1 MRSRRMRQ
9 LRSKS
14 FRFRF
19 SEEFRGFQ
27 NSSRDFNKRVGS
39 KIGKKFCFALRLCIY
54 RILVALQTT
63 INLNP
68 LQRLNEANRDHSFY
82 SLVVRH
88 GTNPPRRTWRLGK
101 VSAEAV

>member
-1 MRSRRMRQ
+1 MRQ

-27 NSSRDFNKRVGS
+27 NSSGDFNKRVGG

-54 RILVALQTT
+54 RIFVALQTT

-68 LQRLNEANRDHSFY
+68 LQRLNEAYPDHSFL
-82 SLVVRH
+82 SLVVRRE
-88 GTNPPRRTWRLGK
+88 TNPPWRTWRLRSVG
-101 VSAEAV
+101 AEAV